1 MAARIR
7 SGSDVGGV
15 VVVDVLEEEDVSVV
29 EKSADVVDDTVVV
42 DVDDKEEDGANAE
55 ADAVRVRKY
64 VAMEDTFIFVLVM
77 I

>member
-1 MAARIR
+1 LAARIR

-29 EKSADVVDDTVVV
+29 EKSADVVDDAVVV
-42 DVDDKEEDGANAE
+42 DDDKEEDGANAE

-64 VAMEDTFIFVLVM
+64 VAMDDTFIFVLV
-77 I
+77 II

>member
-15 VVVDVLEEEDVSVV
+15 FVVDVLEEEDVSVV

-42 DVDDKEEDGANAE
+42 DDKEEDGANAE

-64 VAMEDTFIFVLVM
+64 VAMDDTFIFVLVM

>member
-7 SGSDVGGV
+7 SGSDVGGG

-29 EKSADVVDDTVVV
+29 EKSADVVDDAVV
-42 DVDDKEEDGANAE
+42 VDDKEEDGANAE

-64 VAMEDTFIFVLVM
+64 VAMDDTFIFVLV
-77 I
+77 II

>member
-7 SGSDVGGV
+7 SGSDVGGG

-29 EKSADVVDDTVVV
+29 EKSADVVDDAVV
-42 DVDDKEEDGANAE
+42 VDDKEEDGANAE

-64 VAMEDTFIFVLVM
+64 VAIDRKSVV
-77 I
+77 